1 MAASAK
7 RSHRR
12 PNRTDGPSD
21 GPTPTVWLR
30 VATEADIGAFFEQQR
45 DRVAAFMAAFTAKE
59 EADYQAFLARWR
71 TILGD
76 GKTVVMTIVVDGQ
89 VAGHVVS
96 FEDGEQS
103 EISFWVA
110 REFWGRGV
118 ATRAVRQFLEYLHRR
133 PLYAR
138 TVRDNVA
145 SIRVLEKCGFAPVA
159 PADRDADARRAEIDE
174 VVLELPAS

>member
-1 MAASAK
+1 VAASAR

-12 PNRTDGPSD
+12 PKHTDGRSD
-21 GPTPTVWLR
+21 GPIPTVWLR
-30 VATEADIGAFFEQQR
+30 VATEADIGAFFQQQR
-45 DRVAAFMAAFTAKE
+45 DRVEAFMAAFTAKD
-59 EADYQAFLARWR
+59 EADYQAFLERWR

-76 GKTVVMTIVVDGQ
+76 GSTVVMTIVVDGQ

-96 FEDGEQS
+96 FEDGEQT

-118 ATRAVRQFLEYLHRR
+118 ATRAIRQFLGYLSLR

-138 TVRDNVA
+138 TARDNIA
-145 SIRVLEKCGFAPVA
+145 SLRVLEKCGFVPVD
-159 PADRDADARRAEIDE
+159 PADGDADARRAEIDE